1 MFDALQGNV
10 AYHFAVT
17 CTRRPVG
24 LACRTVL
31 HTDTMTL
38 KWATTIRVN
47 RLKLTCHYA
56 LASPEEQELCFL
68 HPRGRVDLD
77 LNHEVR
83 SPDL

>member
-1 MFDALQGNV
+1 MFDALQTV

-17 CTRRPVG
+17 CTRWPVG
-24 LACRTVL
+24 LARRTVF
-31 HTDTMTL
+31 HTDTTML

-68 HPRGRVDLD
+68 HLCGAVDLD
-77 LNHEVR
+77 LNHEAR